1 MSLWN
6 LTDKAQKEL
15 SLIQAKLRSQRSIIE
30 KEKGVIEQKGDTYVY
45 NRASNA
51 LASYKA
57 KIEKAEAD
65 YKAAVAK
72 YEAEIEKNEKIMYD
86 EKHKSTPV
94 IIRAEIEIAN
104 LEKQKEQLLRTNNI
118 QTEPTQLPLTQAT
131 EEIDDSEM
139 MKAFRQEMPEKPLTF
154 ITNNFSYC
162 SRSEAKEIN
171 KGMQGLIPAGT
182 NYDSSIYGPV
192 ATLKRPVKCVKK
204 V

>member
-104 LEKQKEQLLRTNNI
+104 LEKQKEQLLLTNNI
-118 QTEPTQLPLTQAT
+118 QTEPIQVPLTQAPEGPSLMQQ
-131 EEIDDSEM
+131 EEELANLRKSFGPSTTSW
-139 MKAFRQEMPEKPLTF
+139 AQPLPKT
-154 ITNNFSYC
+154 T
-162 SRSEAKEIN
+162 
-171 KGMQGLIPAGT
+171 T
-182 NYDSSIYGPV
+182 IYGAV
-192 ATLKRPVKCVKK
+192 SQLEKRPVKCVKK